1 MVGLIHSPKVHVF
14 SGGKVALG
22 YAFAAV
28 VCLDASRVSS
38 MANRAK
44 LSSTIAPATTETVRR
59 RPSST
64 LDRVRAACRH
74 GSG

>member
-1 MVGLIHSPKVHVF
+1 
-14 SGGKVALG
+14 VAK
-22 YAFAAV
+22 
-28 VCLDASRVSS
+28 RT
-38 MANRAK
+38 K

-64 LDRVRAACRH
+64 PDRVRAACRH